1 MAVKTTAS
9 GKMDKRTKEY
19 KELKERL
26 AKARAAKTKSSAP
39 KKTTTKLKKTAS
51 GKVDKRTK
59 EGKEIAARMAKA
71 RKAKNSLANRLKR
84 LFR

>member
-1 MAVKTTAS
+1 MAVKTTAA

-26 AKARAAKTKSSAP
+26 AKAHAAKAKSSTP
-39 KKTTTKLKKTAS
+39 KKQSTLKKTAK
-51 GKVDKRTK
+51 GKIDKRTK
-59 EGKEIAARMAKA
+59 EGKAMCERMAKA

-84 LFR
+84 LFK